1 MSGTGASRRVRQ
13 RVEAAAA
20 APLVGR
26 AEERQRLLDLVRG
39 DPAVVFVT
47 GPGGIG
53 KSALVHGT
61 LGGAG
66 LGAVVVRGRETAPT
80 VPGFLAALAE
90 DLGAPVPSSPDEA
103 ADRLDRSG
111 ADVLVLES
119 YERLA
124 PIDDWVRGSL
134 VPALPD
140 RVTTVVASRRAPELG
155 WRTAAG
161 WRHLVGELALGPMSA
176 ADVDALLARRGATEV
191 VAERVRAFA
200 RGHPLAIELAVEA
213 FGRRPGLAVGPGP
226 LPDVVEE
233 LFEVLLDDLT
243 PAEREVVEA
252 ASVLPV
258 VTRPGLAGVLG
269 GLAGA
274 AVEDAWQTLRRLPF
288 TEVTPRGLELNG
300 IAGTVVREAVAARDP
315 DRVAAPPGAQGPLAS
330 LTPREREVLLL
341 LAEGRTNRQL
351 AAELF
356 ISERTANRHVTNI
369 FAKLGV
375 GSRAAAARTAAEAG
389 LSRG

>member
-20 APLVGR
+20 ASLVGR
-26 AEERQRLLDLVRG
+26 AEERQRLLDLVHG

-66 LGAVVVRGRETAPT
+66 IGAVVVRGRETAPT

-111 ADVLVLES
+111 ADVLVVES

-124 PIDDWVRGSL
+124 PLDDWVRGSL

-140 RVTTVVASRRAPELG
+140 RVTTVLASRRAPELG

-161 WRHLVGELALGPMSA
+161 WRHLVGELALGPMTP
-176 ADVDALLARRGATEV
+176 ADVDALLARRGAAEV
-191 VAERVRAFA
+191 VSERVRAFA

-233 LFEVLLDDLT
+233 LFEVLLDDLS
-243 PAEREVVEA
+243 PEEREVVEA

-258 VTRPGLAGVLG
+258 VTQPGLAAALG
-269 GLAGA
+269 RTD
-274 AVEDAWQTLRRLPF
+274 VEDAWQTLRRLPF

-300 IAGTVVREAVAARDP
+300 IAGTVVRDAVAARDP
-315 DRVAAPPGAQGPLAS
+315 DRAAGPVGTQGPLAS

-375 GSRAAAARTAAEAG
+375 GSRAAASRMAAEAG
-389 LSRG
+389 LTRG